1 MIVHHHPTRG
11 VAAVVLLNMSCCE
24 STVTYVYMIDVA
36 VATLSLSARL
46 GQERRQKLDEKRRE
60 LASALGL

>member
-1 MIVHHHPTRG
+1 
-11 VAAVVLLNMSCCE
+11 MSL
-24 STVTYVYMIDVA
+24 SLP
-36 VATLSLSARL
+36 LSLSARL